1 MNQLFYNIAGGIVH
15 QIRREKRKNNI
26 AHAISV
32 HYWDFEH
39 AYVYWIWLRGS
50 ASYVIINISD
60 DSAWEIWWNGVEIL
74 ITRVAY
80 SFRVVAAARISCS
93 PLHNSQEEK
102 KKHGIHLQ
110 EEKDFEYVSTK
121 DIIMFPTY

>member
-1 MNQLFYNIAGGIVH
+1 MCIKSDA
-15 QIRREKRKNNI
+15 KKKNNI

-39 AYVYWIWLRGS
+39 AYVYCIWLRGS

-74 ITRVAY
+74 TY

-121 DIIMFPTY
+121 DIIMFSTY